1 MSKTRRSR
9 RSADIDITP
18 LIDMMFML
26 IIFFVLTTSFVNGK
40 LSVEL
45 PSGNGL
51 SSSKDGAITVSVAA
65 NGTMQWNGKIISTSE
80 LAELARSS
88 SGRDVL
94 IAGDKGAA
102 YGKIAD
108 VLSILRKNGITSAG
122 LLMQGDNAK

>member
-65 NGTMQWNGKIISTSE
+65 NGTVQWNGKIISTSE

>member
-108 VLSILRKNGITSAG
+108 VLSLLRKNGITSAG

>member
-45 PSGNGL
+45 PSGTGL

-65 NGTMQWNGKIISTSE
+65 NGMVQWNGKKISASE
-80 LAELARSS
+80 LADLARSS